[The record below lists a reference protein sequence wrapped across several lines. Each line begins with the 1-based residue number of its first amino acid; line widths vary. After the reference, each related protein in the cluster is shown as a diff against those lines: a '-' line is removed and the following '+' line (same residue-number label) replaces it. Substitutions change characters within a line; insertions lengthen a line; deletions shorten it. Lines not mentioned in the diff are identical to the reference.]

1 MSDARGII
9 TATVMMVLGVALA
22 GCGAST
28 NLIKPCCYK
37 GDVALTH
44 LGDTQLTLENG
55 STVAFGDVFSGFRVD
70 TAPFGR
76 VFPFQRADIGLVT
89 FGSLRDVLPRYDAN
103 EDRILQKPELTTL
116 YVHEAAR
123 GLGYPVAR
131 IDPSGNSGAIV
142 TSRADISALV
152 RFVERHRHEMAQPQQ
167 RIFRDMNW
175 LGLEVD
181 TLPHFFTD
189 EVEGPGL

>member
-1 MSDARGII
+1 MSMAQRTI
-9 TATVMMVLGVALA
+9 TAISMTVLGIVLA

-28 NLIKPCCYK
+28 NLNKPCCYK

-44 LGDTQLTLENG
+44 LGDTRLTLENG
-55 STVAFGDVFSGFRVD
+55 ATVAFGDVFIGFSADPV
-70 TAPFGR
+70 PLGR
-76 VFPFQRADIGLVT
+76 VFPFVKADIGLVT
-89 FGSLRDVLPRYDAN
+89 FASLRSVLPKFDAN
-103 EDRILQKPELTTL
+103 EDRILQEPELTAL

-131 IDPSGNSGAIV
+131 IDPSGSSGAIV
-142 TSRADISALV
+142 TSRADVSALV
-152 RFVERHRHEMAQPQQ
+152 RFVERHVHEMAQPQQ
-167 RIFRDMNW
+167 KIFRDLYW

-189 EVEGPGL
+189 EVAGF

>member
-1 MSDARGII
+1 MPQELR
-9 TATVMMVLGVALA
+9 T
-22 GCGAST
+22 
-28 NLIKPCCYK
+28 
-37 GDVALTH
+37 
-44 LGDTQLTLENG
+44 
-55 STVAFGDVFSGFRVD
+55 
-70 TAPFGR
+70 GR
-76 VFPFQRADIGLVT
+76 VACAAKPPAEAYEQFDRVVWARRDI
-89 FGSLRDVLPRYDAN
+89 LPRYDAN
-103 EDRILQKPELTTL
+103 EDHILQEPELTTL

-131 IDPSGNSGAIV
+131 IDPIGSSGAIV

-167 RIFRDMNW
+167 RIFRDLYW

>member
-1 MSDARGII
+1 MSMAQRTI
-9 TATVMMVLGVALA
+9 TAISMTVLGIALA

-28 NLIKPCCYK
+28 NLNKPCCYK

-44 LGDTQLTLENG
+44 LGDTRLTLENG
-55 STVAFGDVFSGFRVD
+55 ATVAFGDVFIGFSADPV
-70 TAPFGR
+70 PLGR
-76 VFPFQRADIGLVT
+76 VFPFVKADIGLVT
-89 FGSLRDVLPRYDAN
+89 FASLRGVLPKFDAN
-103 EDRILQKPELTTL
+103 EDRILQEPELTAL

-131 IDPSGNSGAIV
+131 IDPSGSSGAIV
-142 TSRADISALV
+142 TSRADVSALV
-152 RFVERHRHEMAQPQQ
+152 RFVERHVHEMAQPQQ
-167 RIFRDMNW
+167 KIFRDLYW

-189 EVEGPGL
+189 EIEGF

>member
-1 MSDARGII
+1 MSMAQRTI
-9 TATVMMVLGVALA
+9 TAISMTVLGIVLA

-28 NLIKPCCYK
+28 NLNKPCCYK

-44 LGDTQLTLENG
+44 LGDTRLTLENG
-55 STVAFGDVFSGFRVD
+55 ATVAFGDVFIGFSADPV
-70 TAPFGR
+70 PLGR
-76 VFPFQRADIGLVT
+76 VFPFVKADIGLVT
-89 FGSLRDVLPRYDAN
+89 FASLRGVLPKFDAN
-103 EDRILQKPELTTL
+103 EDCILQEPELTAL

-131 IDPSGNSGAIV
+131 IDPSGSSGAIV
-142 TSRADISALV
+142 TSRADVSALV
-152 RFVERHRHEMAQPQQ
+152 RFVERHVHEMAQPQQ
-167 RIFRDMNW
+167 KIFRDLYW

-189 EVEGPGL
+189 EVDEF